1 MQCGMIWSHCIEVR
15 QDRQRA
21 TFLCLGEKR
30 AHAGGKWRKTLFK
43 VKNYELAV
51 SLNPNQK
58 KRKKESWILFVSFI
72 SFPSKSNQFLIFAGK
87 NNGLTEIMQGRFP
100 PERFNLKNLN
110 GSE

>member
-1 MQCGMIWSHCIEVR
+1 MQCGRIWSHCIEVR

-51 SLNPNQK
+51 SLNPN
-58 KRKKESWILFVSFI
+58 ESWILFFFRENQINFYLFVE
-72 SFPSKSNQFLIFAGK
+72 KS
-87 NNGLTEIMQGRFP
+87 TDRFP
-100 PERFNLKNLN
+100 PV
-110 GSE
+110 